1 MIEFCSDWLAKQAAV
16 ALLRHAGCT
25 YLAAPWR
32 CGRATGSCTACFLQ
46 PTVDEGHTSASSGE
60 LPELLC
66 NDIRTWV
73 WRWLT
78 ALFLQYVEDRCDLR
92 GLLGTASSVLLNI
105 SIA

>member
-1 MIEFCSDWLAKQAAV
+1 MNGMLIA
-16 ALLRHAGCT
+16 AGC
-25 YLAAPWR
+25 
-32 CGRATGSCTACFLQ
+32 GRGPHVRFLTSCA
-46 PTVDEGHTSASSGE
+46 
-60 LPELLC
+60 PELLR
-66 NDIRTWV
+66 NDVRPWV